1 MTMRSCKLIAPIAAG
16 LWLLFGVCAHATV
29 LLNDDF
35 DTENG
40 GVGQLN
46 YFNFANFT
54 VANEASGGASDLI
67 GNGFFDFYP
76 GNGLYVDICG
86 SAVTCGIL
94 TTKQT
99 FAAGSYTVTLNIAG
113 NARVNGTDAV
123 DVSFGS
129 FSADYPLTEFQMAT
143 EVEDVTLSGPAQLAI
158 SDQGLFGPD
167 IGDILLSVEVQT
179 AAAAVPEPA
188 SLALLGVGLLA
199 FAVVRRQREPGLSRT

>member
-1 MTMRSCKLIAPIAAG
+1 MRVCKLTAPIVAILSFLYSVGGHAAI
-16 LWLLFGVCAHATV
+16 
-29 LLNDDF
+29 LLNDNF

-46 YFNFANFT
+46 YFGFANFNI
-54 VANEASGGASDLI
+54 ANAGSGGASDLI

-86 SAVTCGIL
+86 SASTCGVL
-94 TTKQT
+94 ATKQT
-99 FAAGSYTVTLNIAG
+99 FGAGSYIVTLNIAG
-113 NARVNGTDAV
+113 NARSVGTDAV

-129 FSADYPLTEFQMAT
+129 FSANFPLAEFQMAT
-143 EVEDVTLSGPAQLAI
+143 EVENVTLTAPAQLTI
-158 SDQGLFGPD
+158 SDQGVFGPD

-188 SLALLGVGLLA
+188 SLVLLVVGLLGFAA
-199 FAVVRRQREPGLSRT
+199 FRHGTARGRI

>member
-1 MTMRSCKLIAPIAAG
+1 MRVCKLTAPIVAILSFLYSVGGHAAI
-16 LWLLFGVCAHATV
+16 
-29 LLNDDF
+29 LLNDNF

-40 GVGQLN
+40 SVGQLN
-46 YFNFANFT
+46 YFGFANFNI
-54 VANEASGGASDLI
+54 ANAGSGGASDLI

-86 SAVTCGIL
+86 SASTCGVL
-94 TTKQT
+94 ATKQT
-99 FAAGSYTVTLNIAG
+99 FGAGSYIVTLNIAG
-113 NARVNGTDAV
+113 NARFVGTDAV

-129 FSADYPLTEFQMAT
+129 FSANFPLTEFQMAT
-143 EVEDVTLSGPAQLAI
+143 EVENVTLTAPAQLTI

-188 SLALLGVGLLA
+188 SLVLLVGGLLGFAA
-199 FAVVRRQREPGLSRT
+199 FGHRTARGRI